1 MASALDVLSSPVLP
15 AIGTAAVFVGVVTLV
30 TSLALATRPR
40 TGVARSLATVAA
52 MRAAAPTARE
62 NDLQAPFV
70 QRVLDP
76 LLEAAVRLGR
86 RLTPREQVIRIR
98 RKLDLAGN
106 PPGWDLDRVLLL
118 KVLLTALGVSLS
130 LTVCLAADVTR
141 LQTLAAVAVL
151 GTLAWFAPSMIVYQM
166 AYDRSAR
173 ILRDLPDALDL
184 LTISVESG
192 LGFDAAV
199 SQVARN
205 TRGPLAQELSR
216 VLQEMQIGTGRVDAL
231 RGLGVRSDVDDLQSF
246 VAAMVQADA
255 YGVPIAAVL
264 RVQAD
269 EMRSKRSQRAEEAA
283 QRVPIK
289 ILFPLVFGILPA
301 LFVVVIGP
309 AAVAAFL
316 SFRGL

>member
-1 MASALDVLSSPVLP
+1 MASTLDLLSSPVLP
-15 AIGTAAVFVGVVTLV
+15 AVGTAAVFVGAVTLI

-40 TGVARSLATVAA
+40 AGVARSLAAVAA
-52 MRAAAPTARE
+52 IRAAAPTARE
-62 NDLQAPFV
+62 QDLQAPFV

-86 RLTPREQVIRIR
+86 RLTPHEQVVSIR

-106 PPGWDLDRVLLL
+106 PPGWNLERVLLL
-118 KVLLTALGVSLS
+118 KVLLTALGVSLT
-130 LTVCLAADVTR
+130 LTICLAADVAL
-141 LQTLAAVAVL
+141 LQTLAAIAVL
-151 GTLAWFAPSMIVYQM
+151 GTLAWFAPSMMVYQM
-166 AYDRSAR
+166 AYDRSTR

-231 RGLGVRSDVDDLQSF
+231 RGLGVRSDIEDLQSF

-255 YGVPIAAVL
+255 YGVPIAGVL

-269 EMRSKRSQRAEEAA
+269 EMRRKRSQRAEEAA

-289 ILFPLVFGILPA
+289 ILFPLIFGILPA

-309 AAVAAFL
+309 GAVAAFT